1 MGVINLVTPTPM
13 HTDDNNV
20 LIPAPSVCGTTALKC
35 DKDDISEGKKGN
47 TDEGICVIKRGPNTV

>member
-13 HTDDNNV
+13 HTDDNV
-20 LIPAPSVCGTTALKC
+20 LIPAPFVCGATALKC
-35 DKDDISEGKKGN
+35 DKDDISKGKKGN